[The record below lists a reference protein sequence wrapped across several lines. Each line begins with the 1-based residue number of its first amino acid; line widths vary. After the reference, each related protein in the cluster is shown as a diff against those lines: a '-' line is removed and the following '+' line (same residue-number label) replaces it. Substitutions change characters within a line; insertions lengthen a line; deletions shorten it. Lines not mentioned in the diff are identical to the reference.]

1 MVVSLGLSVA
11 LISCLAAL
19 FLVLFFVLFLF
30 FILVFVIGSCSAAQ
44 SGLEL
49 IVLLLLSQDDRYDH
63 ILLLFCILS
72 FVSFTRD
79 LEQCI
84 LAVSHSLL

>member
-1 MVVSLGLSVA
+1 MA

-63 ILLLFCILS
+63 ILLLILSYLILS